1 MILEPECGRRRE
13 AWHMYVR
20 ATRRHCCKM
29 GRCWWLAASPA
40 PTRPRAR
47 SYTIRRP
54 GLGRPPPVLSPGAM
68 AIRRRCYLM
77 VRFLLQE
84 ELTSGPAALHSRNST
99 NQRQKGSTFNSALLV
114 KVRPSGVE
122 DRYADAN
129 QGRVGHLDFCLRT
142 ARLAN

>member
-1 MILEPECGRRRE
+1 
-13 AWHMYVR
+13 
-20 ATRRHCCKM
+20 M
-29 GRCWWLAASPA
+29 GRCWWLAATPA
-40 PTRPRAR
+40 PTKPIAR
-47 SYTIRRP
+47 NYTIQRP

-129 QGRVGHLDFCLRT
+129 RAESASGLLLKDRLSGERVQ
-142 ARLAN
+142 ARLGSIVQR